1 MRFTAKKNIFFFDLN
16 PENQI
21 RFFRAKSKV
30 IFCAVNR
37 KMKPQKLK
45 LNQNQLFPC
54 KINFRFLH
62 FFSEMKM
69 IFLLIFHGFKKAVSS
84 QIKPLFWGVFGFA
97 KKKPEMNFRF
107 RKFFHA
113 FENNLFFAKSQL
125 RYGIA

>member
-37 KMKPQKLK
+37 KMKPRKSELK
-45 LNQNQLFPC
+45 QNQLFYT
-54 KINFRFLH
+54 KTNFRFLL
-62 FFSEMKM
+62 FFPEMKM
-69 IFLLIFHGFKKAVSS
+69 IFLSFFSGFKKAVSS
-84 QIKPLFWGVFGFA
+84 QLRPVFWGVFGFM

-113 FENNLFFAKSQL
+113 FENNLFFDKSQL
-125 RYGIA
+125 RYGRA